1 MKHGKNTRAK
11 VKLDRK
17 DLAILDALRADSK
30 LSIKR
35 IAAKVKVPITT
46 VHNRIKKMEREGV
59 IKNYT
64 VNVDNR
70 LLGKNMAAYVLIT
83 VDYKLLKQ
91 INSTQYELAKRI
103 KANPLVEEA
112 SMVTGATDILV
123 KVRTADIEQLSDF
136 VTKLL
141 RNVDGVEK
149 TQTAVI
155 LTEV

>member
-1 MKHGKNTRAK
+1 M
-11 VKLDRK
+11 KLDKK
-17 DLAILDALRADSK
+17 DLAILDELKVDSK
-30 LSIKR
+30 LPIKK

-64 VNVDNR
+64 VKVDSR
-70 LLGKNMAAYVLIT
+70 LLGKSMAAYILIT

-91 INSTQYELAKRI
+91 INSTQYELAKRV

-112 SMVTGATDILV
+112 SMVTGATDIMI
-123 KVRTADIEQLSDF
+123 KVRVADIEQLSDF